1 MVRGMDGDWNGEV
14 AVPATVGDRSN
25 VDWSREKVTLW
36 IEEKRNLAKAKVV
49 RIVVLFII
57 CNSTGS

>member
-1 MVRGMDGDWNGEV
+1 M
-14 AVPATVGDRSN
+14 PATVGDRSN

-36 IEEKRNLAKAKVV
+36 IEEKGNLAKAKVV